1 MAWGLA
7 SSSPCDTR
15 FDFLGSCIGGFR
27 ISGGHCG
34 WAKSLKI
41 SVVGKSISKTNFE
54 AKIFNFSSR
63 APRCTLT
70 DRGHGGFAFFA
81 HRHCPATQGS
91 TFSARSAR
99 RVREKSTR
107 SWPQISNR
115 AKGSTWFYLLNK
127 EKPLMRRMSGDA
139 GFDFLCGCVAC
150 ASEGSEFQVGTV
162 AGRKIQA
169 FPWSKK
175 SISKTNIGVNIFN
188 FSPPAPR
195 CTFDRSG
202 TLTPDVAIF
211 LQRRH
216 PEVWTLSPGPVFHP
230 ESFFDGP
237 GAGKR
242 PSEAENVDKPPV
254 AIFLR
259 RQDVRVSQWC
269 FTGPFAP
276 RFV

>member
-34 WAKSLKI
+34 WAKSLKF

-54 AKIFNFSSR
+54 AKIFNFSSP

-115 AKGSTWFYLLNK
+115 AKGSGFCTS
-127 EKPLMRRMSGDA
+127 PLPNNA
-139 GFDFLCGCVAC
+139 GCGFFGSERAKVAP
-150 ASEGSEFQVGTV
+150 SEGGYGCPLIECCE
-162 AGRKIQA
+162 
-169 FPWSKK
+169 
-175 SISKTNIGVNIFN
+175 N
-188 FSPPAPR
+188 
-195 CTFDRSG
+195 DR
-202 TLTPDVAIF
+202 
-211 LQRRH
+211 
-216 PEVWTLSPGPVFHP
+216 PE
-230 ESFFDGP
+230 FDGTDQVER
-237 GAGKR
+237 G
-242 PSEAENVDKPPV
+242 
-254 AIFLR
+254 
-259 RQDVRVSQWC
+259 
-269 FTGPFAP
+269 P
-276 RFV
+276 RFEAPFQKCVIGYA

>member
-54 AKIFNFSSR
+54 AKIFNFSSP

-115 AKGSTWFYLLNK
+115 AKGS
-127 EKPLMRRMSGDA
+127 
-139 GFDFLCGCVAC
+139 GFLHIAL
-150 ASEGSEFQVGTV
+150 AQ
-162 AGRKIQA
+162 
-169 FPWSKK
+169 
-175 SISKTNIGVNIFN
+175 
-188 FSPPAPR
+188 
-195 CTFDRSG
+195 
-202 TLTPDVAIF
+202 
-211 LQRRH
+211 QRR
-216 PEVWTLSPGPVFHP
+216 VRLFRL
-230 ESFFDGP
+230 
-237 GAGKR
+237 GAREGC
-242 PSEAENVDKPPV
+242 S
-254 AIFLR
+254 IR
-259 RQDVRVSQWC
+259 RGLWMPLDRML
-269 FTGPFAP
+269 
-276 RFV
+276 